1 MTTVTNGVV
10 EYGRTVKPADYES
23 KSAKVSLSF
32 AIEDGSDPEG
42 AVATVMDMCIAEVH
56 SRLGLAVAAT
66 SVMFPTIR
74 TQPVEAP
81 KAEKPKQ
88 KPPVEVPAINPTSQV
103 DASVAAPGANARV
116 PPSATVPTS
125 DPLAIEDPGEEEP
138 KPLEISNKEIQAAA
152 RQTMERGVSYN
163 KVKALIEELHGGVVG
178 KSMTLFDQPT
188 RVVYL
193 KRLKELQP

>member
-1 MTTVTNGVV
+1 MNITNGTC
-10 EYGRTVKPADYES
+10 EYGRTTRPADFES

-42 AVATVMDMCIAEVH
+42 AVSKVMDMCIAEVH
-56 SRLGLAVAAT
+56 SRLGLTSLPAVA
-66 SVMFPTIR
+66 VN
-74 TQPVEAP
+74 PVTGQHMAAKVELP
-81 KAEKPKQ
+81 KVEKPKPAA
-88 KPPVEVPAINPTSQV
+88 KPPVEVPVINPTV
-103 DASVAAPGANARV
+103 PAASLGSSA
-116 PPSATVPTS
+116 PPSTATLATAN

-138 KPLEISNKEIQAAA
+138 KSLEISNKEIQAAA
-152 RQTMERGVSYN
+152 RQTMERGVSYD
-163 KVKALIEELHGGVVG
+163 KVKALIEELHGGTVG